1 MVYLTGDTHGDIQRF
16 KQGKLRW
23 LGKKDTVVVLG
34 DFGFVWDGSAA
45 ERKRLDRL
53 RKRPYTVLFLDG
65 SHENYDLLAQY
76 PETELF
82 GGRVQ
87 SLGGNVYHVCRGSM
101 LELEGKTY
109 LCFGGA
115 ESQDKDDREPGVNWW
130 KQEMPSDE
138 EYDTCRRNLEKV
150 DYKGRLCA
158 DPRCTKQIFDF
169 TALALGESNRLHL
182 FLDEILLKLTYE
194 KWFFRLLPQGCA
206 AFHQEPV
213 CSVMSSLWASDAP
226 GCSTDRREY
235 AGHNKT
241 CHPGRRGAHQ
251 RHSGGLYL
259 AGKARGADF
268 AGAGRAAGQSPLR
281 GRRCWK
287 QKLTAARWCLT

>member
-45 ERKRLDRL
+45 ERKRLDWL
-53 RKRPYTVLFLDG
+53 RKRPYTILFLDG

-87 SLGGNVYHVCRGSM
+87 SLGGNVYHVCRGSV

-130 KQEMPSDE
+130 KKVLTHDAPS
-138 EYDTCRRNLEKV
+138 RFL
-150 DYKGRLCA
+150 
-158 DPRCTKQIFDF
+158 DF

-194 KWFFRLLPQGCA
+194 KWFFGCYHKDVQLSTKSRCVFCDVIPMGERRTGL
-206 AFHQEPV
+206 FH
-213 CSVMSSLWASDAP
+213 
-226 GCSTDRREY
+226 R
-235 AGHNKT
+235 
-241 CHPGRRGAHQ
+241 
-251 RHSGGLYL
+251 
-259 AGKARGADF
+259 
-268 AGAGRAAGQSPLR
+268 
-281 GRRCWK
+281 
-287 QKLTAARWCLT
+287 